1 MTTAPA
7 RPTNDGG
14 GLPGAVRPGGP
25 AAPRTDRPW
34 LVLSAVLAGSFLHT
48 FDMMVI
54 SVAVPSI
61 QDGIGAGTAATQWML
76 AGYTLPFALLLITFG
91 RLGDAVGRRRMI
103 LWGSLSFTAASVLC
117 AVATDPAMLIA
128 GRVWQGASAAAL
140 TPQVLPAIILLFDG
154 KRRGAAL
161 GAQAGVIALATVSG
175 PLLGGL
181 LLAADPGGLGWRTI
195 FLLNVPVGLFTVAA
209 VLRWFPRRDTVAAQ
223 RPQLDVG
230 SVAMATIGLLLL
242 IFPLVQGRELGWPT
256 GAFALVALSIPVLAA
271 TLRRQRRRVQS
282 GRYPLIAMSLFHQ
295 RSFLA
300 GGVANFLL
308 IGGVSSFFLVFVVYL
323 QSGLDYP
330 PARIGITTAAWAIAA
345 AVASG
350 ATVPLARRVGRPMLV
365 AGAAVMATAMA
376 LLCLALWQGGPG
388 TATWLIAGCLALAGL
403 GQGMLSP
410 PLYNLTLTDV
420 PEADVGSAS
429 GVFGMLTQ
437 VGSALGVAIIGALFY
452 GLLGDGLSGP
462 HYTRVMA
469 LTLACH
475 VACFLAVALILQRFL
490 PRTAAARAT

>member
-7 RPTNDGG
+7 RSRHDEGG
-14 GLPGAVRPGGP
+14 AAVEPGG
-25 AAPRTDRPW
+25 AARPW

-61 QDGIGAGTAATQWML
+61 QEGLGAGTAATQWML

-103 LWGSLSFTAASVLC
+103 LLGSLSFSAASALC
-117 AVATDPAMLIA
+117 AVAADPAVLIA

-140 TPQVLPAIILLFDG
+140 TPQVLPVIVLLFGG

-181 LLAADPGGLGWRTI
+181 LLAADLGGLGWRTI
-195 FLLNVPVGLFTVAA
+195 FLLNLPVGLFTIVA
-209 VLRWFPRRDTVAAQ
+209 VLRWYPRADTVTPG
-223 RPQLDVG
+223 RPRLDMG
-230 SVAMATIGLLLL
+230 SVVMASLGLLLL
-242 IFPLVQGRELGWPT
+242 IFPLVQGPELGWSA
-256 GAFALVALSIPVLAA
+256 GVFALMALAVPVLLA
-271 TLRRQRRRVQS
+271 TVRRQLRRSRG
-282 GRYPLIAMSLFHQ
+282 GRYPLIAMSLFRR
-295 RSFLA
+295 RSFVA
-300 GGVANFLL
+300 GGMANFLL

-323 QSGLDYP
+323 QSGLDYAP
-330 PARIGITTAAWAIAA
+330 ERIGIVSAAWAIAA

-365 AGAAVMATAMA
+365 AGAALMAVAMA
-376 LLCLALWQGGPG
+376 ALGLTLGLRGEETSTWIISGLLALG
-388 TATWLIAGCLALAGL
+388 GL

-410 PLYNLTLTDV
+410 PLYNLTVTDV
-420 PEADVGSAS
+420 PKADVGSAS

-437 VGSALGVAIIGALFY
+437 VGAALGVAIVGAVFY
-452 GLLGDGLSGP
+452 GLLGGADSAA
-462 HYTRVMA
+462 HYTRAMA
-469 LTLACH
+469 LTLVCH
-475 VACFLAVALILQRFL
+475 VACFLAVAVILQRFL
-490 PRTAAARAT
+490 PRPARRST

>member
-7 RPTNDGG
+7 RHRG
-14 GLPGAVRPGGP
+14 GLPGPPGPGP
-25 AAPRTDRPW
+25 AAPRKPW

-54 SVAVPSI
+54 SVAVPSV
-61 QDGIGAGTAATQWML
+61 QESLGAGTAATQWML

-103 LWGSLSFTAASVLC
+103 LLGSLSFSAASALC
-117 AVATDPAMLIA
+117 AVATDPAVLIA

-140 TPQVLPAIILLFDG
+140 TPQVLPVIVLLFDG

-181 LLAADPGGLGWRTI
+181 LLAADLGGLGWRTI
-195 FLLNVPVGLFTVAA
+195 FLLNLPVGLFTVVA
-209 VLRWFPRRDTVAAQ
+209 VLRWFPRGDVSAK

-230 SVAMATIGLLLL
+230 SVAMSTLGLLLL
-242 IFPLVQGRELGWPT
+242 IFPLVQGRELGWP
-256 GAFALVALSIPVLAA
+256 AWVFALVALAVPVLALTA
-271 TLRRQRRRVQS
+271 RRQRERARNRRL
-282 GRYPLIAMSLFHQ
+282 PLIATSLFRQ
-295 RSFLA
+295 RSFVV
-300 GGVANFLL
+300 GGMANFLL
-308 IGGVSSFFLVFVVYL
+308 IGGVASFFLVFVVYL
-323 QSGLDYP
+323 QSGLGYAP
-330 PARIGITTAAWAIAA
+330 GRIGATTAAWAVAA
-345 AVASG
+345 AIASG

-365 AGAAVMATAMA
+365 AGAALMAAAMA
-376 LLCLALWQGGPG
+376 LLCLTLWLRGAD
-388 TATWLIAGCLALAGL
+388 TATWIIAGCLALGGL
-403 GQGMLSP
+403 GQGMVSP

-420 PEADVGSAS
+420 PRADVGSAS

-437 VGSALGVAIIGALFY
+437 VGGALGVAVVGAIFY
-452 GLLGDGLSGP
+452 GLLGGTDSAP

-469 LTLACH
+469 LTLVCH
-475 VACFLAVALILQRFL
+475 VACFLAVSLILRRFP
-490 PRTAAARAT
+490 PRPAASRSS